1 MTTYHHA
8 LHVENGTFQ
17 SHPRTMWTHWRR
29 HSRIG
34 EPSTDHSNPAPNVDA
49 HCGGPPP
56 ALTCVRY
63 ACPCPGSR
71 VRAETRSIECSH
83 ERRMDHRERMRGAS
97 GPHSATVSPEA
108 VRVARV
114 EFSGL
119 VSAHLLRQTRA
130 SHNRGFFGSWHLALR
145 VDSGRKRLET
155 YAAQ

>member
-34 EPSTDHSNPAPNVDA
+34 EPSTDHTNPAPNVDA
-49 HCGGPPP
+49 HCGGPPR
-56 ALTCVRY
+56 ALTCVPS
-63 ACPCPGSR
+63 ACPCHGSLMR
-71 VRAETRSIECSH
+71 PESGSLGCSH

-97 GPHSATVSPEA
+97 GPHSATVSAEA

-114 EFSGL
+114 EFSGR
-119 VSAHLLRQTRA
+119 VSAHPLCQTLA
-130 SHNRGFFGSWHLALR
+130 SHNRGFFGSWHLALQ
-145 VDSGRKRLET
+145 VDSGWKRMET